1 MADDN
6 CMISSSR
13 LNIKFA
19 QIVSYILH
27 NIIRDIINII
37 NYSVYLYTRE
47 YPNRLYSFDT
57 ENVDCQVWSNS
68 LANQS
73 CN

>member
-1 MADDN
+1 
-6 CMISSSR
+6 MIIVWYRVPR
-13 LNIKFA
+13 LDIKFA

-37 NYSVYLYTRE
+37 NCSLYLYSRE
-47 YPNRLYSFDT
+47 YPNRLYGFDT